1 MKIISNGET
10 YSIYGD
16 NLHTYNE
23 LPPMAYIVRFEK
35 MQGFFLEKF
44 QDIEISEKV
53 YGVHISKVEKVLR
66 AFGEFQRNLGVILSG
81 DKGIGKSLFAK
92 MLSVEAIKAGIPLV
106 IVDRYY
112 PGVAA
117 YLQSIE
123 QKVMVLFDEFDK
135 TYGEVKEMDGCASP
149 QTELLTLFDGIST
162 GKKLFVITCN
172 DLDKLNDFLVNRPG
186 RFHYHFR
193 FGYPNAEE
201 VEEYLRDKI
210 PEEMYDEI
218 PHIVDFSRKVNLN
231 YDSLRAIAFEIS
243 HGSKFSEAIE
253 DLNIINFN
261 EYMRYNLVLR
271 FTNGETLTAKNVGI
285 NMFDDESP
293 IYNHWLS
300 DSRRNQPVRVD
311 YDASECIFSTEAGCY
326 FIKPDNFK
334 LHFDEEDEDVEVVKK
349 YKSLTP
355 EILMIKRR
363 PAKSLRYAV

>member
-10 YSIYGD
+10 FSIYSD

-23 LPPMAYIVRFEK
+23 LPPQAYTVRFEQMK
-35 MQGFFLEKF
+35 GFFLEKF
-44 QDIEISEKV
+44 NDIEITEKI

-66 AFGEFQRNLGVILSG
+66 SFEQFQRNLGVILSG

-92 MLSVEAIKAGIPLV
+92 MLSIEAVKIGIPLI

-112 PGVAA
+112 SGIAA
-117 YLQSIE
+117 YLQSID

-135 TYGEVKEMDGCASP
+135 TYGEIKEREGCASP

-172 DLDKLNDFLVNRPG
+172 DLHKLNDFLVNRPG

-193 FGYPNAEE
+193 FGYPNAAE
-201 VEEYLRDKI
+201 VEEYLRDKL
-210 PEEMYDEI
+210 PEEMYGEI
-218 PHIVDFSRKVNLN
+218 PQIIDFSRKVNLN
-231 YDSLRAIAFEIS
+231 YDSLRAIAFEVS
-243 HGSKFSEAIE
+243 YGSRFSNAIE

-271 FTNGETLTAKNVGI
+271 FTNGETLSAKNVGI
-285 NMFDDESP
+285 NMFDDDAP
-293 IYNHWLS
+293 TYNYWLS
-300 DSRRNQPVRVD
+300 DSSRNEPVRVD
-311 YDASECIFSTEAGCY
+311 FDVSNCTFSTEAGCY
-326 FIKPDNFK
+326 LLKPDEFK
-334 LHFDEEDEDVEVVKK
+334 ITFDEVEEDEEIVKK
-349 YKSLTP
+349 YKNLTP
-355 EILMIKRR
+355 EILMIRRR